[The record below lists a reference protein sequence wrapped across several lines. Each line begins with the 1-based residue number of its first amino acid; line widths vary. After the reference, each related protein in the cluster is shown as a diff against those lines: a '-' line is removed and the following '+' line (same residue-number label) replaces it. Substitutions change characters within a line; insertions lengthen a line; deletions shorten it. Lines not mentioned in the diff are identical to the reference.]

1 VNTQTEQLTEIAE
14 QSIPDFHT
22 YPFVGPNDW
31 RYAFQTAQVRVLE
44 TRMLTRAAFT
54 DMANAES
61 YEAAVALLSAT
72 EYAMPR
78 AGHNFGELESV
89 LRLRRTELRQLFAD
103 LILDEPIVELFRTRD
118 DFANLRLA
126 LRRTLTEK
134 PLGADYSNDGNVP
147 ADLFQKALE
156 EENYDALPDYMQHAI
171 EQAVLAY
178 YQDKDIRRI
187 DYAIDRLQAE
197 FNLQKA
203 HQLKDVFLTALFR
216 IQIDLTNI
224 RTMLRLK
231 FTESEQA
238 PDLAAAERNVFLKGG
253 YITPEQLQKAPD
265 LGYESHGQL
274 FFHLPYQRLVETA
287 AGYLASDKSFL
298 RAEQQCDQ
306 FLTGFLN
313 STIQITAGPQPIVAF
328 LLNKENE
335 IRTVGLILTAKKSSL
350 DTKLIMDRIT

>member
-1 VNTQTEQLTEIAE
+1 VNTQTEQPTEIAE
-14 QSIPDFHT
+14 QSILNFHT
-22 YPFVGPNDW
+22 YPFVGADDW

-44 TRMLTRAAFT
+44 TRMLSRAALS

-72 EYAMPR
+72 EYAIPH
-78 AGHNFGELESV
+78 AGRNFAELENI
-89 LRLRRTELRQLFAD
+89 LRLRRTELRELFAE
-103 LILDEPIVELFRTRD
+103 LILDEPILELFAARN

-134 PLGADYSNDGNVP
+134 PLGTDYSDDGNVP
-147 ADLFQKALE
+147 ADLFQKTLE

-171 EQAVLAY
+171 DEAVLAY
-178 YQDKDIRRI
+178 YQDKNIRRI
-187 DYAIDRLQAE
+187 DYAIDRVQAE

-203 HQLKDVFLTALFR
+203 HQLKNVFLIALFR

-231 FTESEQA
+231 FTESEQG
-238 PDLAAAERNVFLKGG
+238 PGLAAAERNVFLKGG

-298 RAEQQCDQ
+298 KAEQQCDQ

-313 STIQITAGPQPIVAF
+313 STIQITAGPQPIIAY

-335 IRTVGLILTAKKSSL
+335 IRTVRLVLTAKKSSL
-350 DTKLIMDRIT
+350 DTKLVLDRIS